1 MPMFLWL
8 PTESAAFIRPISQ
21 CRRIDRFAPNR
32 STKADAWLG
41 QSWVIL
47 DRIGLSRH
55 VRFPPVSE
63 HGANIAGCLKRARRL
78 MHRAL
83 LGLFYHLV
91 GAGKKGGRNVD
102 AQGTRCRRIDHQIEL
117 RRLLNGQIAWLSTF

>member
-1 MPMFLWL
+1 M
-8 PTESAAFIRPISQ
+8 
-21 CRRIDRFAPNR
+21 
-32 STKADAWLG
+32 
-41 QSWVIL
+41 
-47 DRIGLSRH
+47 
-55 VRFPPVSE
+55 
-63 HGANIAGCLKRARRL
+63 RL

>member
-1 MPMFLWL
+1 M
-8 PTESAAFIRPISQ
+8 SQ
-21 CRRIDRFAPNR
+21 
-32 STKADAWLG
+32 LG
-41 QSWVIL
+41 QSHRTNPWTDDFRSISVN
-47 DRIGLSRH
+47 RRSRGPLACH
-55 VRFPPVSE
+55 
-63 HGANIAGCLKRARRL
+63 KRANTRL